1 MYHSGIMRRAVHLA
15 MVVFWTS
22 APLLAVFLAV
32 PWPRAFPEWP
42 VVYLWLAVVASSAF
56 LTLHAYP
63 IEPAGGEAEDR
74 GHGGRTSEALAYP
87 VVFFLSLGLFS
98 RQLFP

>member
-1 MYHSGIMRRAVHLA
+1 MTMQRAVHLA

-22 APLLAVFLAV
+22 APLLGVCAAV
-32 PWPRAFPEWP
+32 PWPQRFPEWP
-42 VVYLWLAVVASSAF
+42 VVCLWFVVVASSAF
-56 LTLHAYP
+56 LTLHAFP
-63 IEPAGGEAEDR
+63 IAPGGQVEYR
-74 GHGGRTSEALAYP
+74 GHGGRTSEALVYP